1 MIIGGILPT
10 MSWAA
15 LGGLLSELFD
25 GRFRYAAIS
34 FAYAWRRSSRGFVPA
49 ITLTFGEATGYPW
62 WHPAIV
68 LAVMSVITAVSAF
81 LARKR
86 IEPIDAI

>member
-1 MIIGGILPT
+1 

-34 FAYAWRRSSRGFVPA
+34 FAYAVAAIISGFVPA
-49 ITLTFGEATGYPW
+49 ITLGFGEATRYAW

-68 LAVMSVITAVSAF
+68 LAVMSVITALSSF
-81 LARKR
+81 LARTRVK
-86 IEPIDAI
+86 PIDAV